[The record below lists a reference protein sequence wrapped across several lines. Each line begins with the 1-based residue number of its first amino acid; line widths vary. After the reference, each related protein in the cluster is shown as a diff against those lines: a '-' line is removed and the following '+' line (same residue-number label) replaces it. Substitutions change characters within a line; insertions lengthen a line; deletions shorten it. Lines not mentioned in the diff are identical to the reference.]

1 MKLTKEVLDQVLNLA
16 HLELDENSKSGY
28 LSQLQSVLDHM
39 AQLNK
44 LDLDQISP
52 SSWSEGVSTP
62 FREDKVVEQSLPSIE
77 DNAPKWENN
86 CFSVP
91 KILGGES

>member
-16 HLELDENSKSGY
+16 HLELDENSKSDY

-62 FREDKVVEQSLPSIE
+62 FREDKVVDQVTAIE

-91 KILGGES
+91 KILGGE